1 MQLSN
6 IILAYITISGGGDSF
21 YEYLLKTHILMDGDE
36 ELQLDMWQTAVESM
50 YNYLRSVAN
59 DGSVYL
65 SQDVYG
71 YRILKTGEL
80 VKSTKKKLKLSVY
93 IY

>member
-1 MQLSN
+1 
-6 IILAYITISGGGDSF
+6 
-21 YEYLLKTHILMDGDE
+21 MDGNE

-80 VKSTKKKLKLSVY
+80 VRTRKN
-93 IY
+93 